1 MANDKYI
8 IGLFD
13 HEDKLVSAI
22 RAFKKKGIEITQ
34 TLTPFPVHGLEN
46 ELEYEGS
53 RLHTA
58 GFLFGMTGM
67 TLALFLMTWVSVSN
81 YPLNVGGKPFFALPA
96 FIPVTFELTVLFAA
110 VGMVMVYLKRNQ
122 LFPGNIPRI
131 YDDRITDDRFAL
143 VFEVNDET
151 TQADFDAI
159 TGLLKESEVTEI
171 KTKEFEEGAEMFT
184 SIEREF
190 VFENSN
196 IMAQPLVEEVST
208 TIVEEEIKE
217 VLEIEKAPVE
227 EVVKAAPVEEVT
239 TPIVEPVKAAIV
251 EEVVEPKEE
260 KTEEELKDQLFEE
273 IGTATEADKDEL
285 KRIKGIGKV
294 YEGRLNNIGIF
305 TFAQISNL
313 KGKGVEA
320 IEALTGFPGRIHRE
334 DWIGQAKIFRDGGET
349 DFSKKVDKGNM
360 Y

>member
-13 HEDKLVSAI
+13 HEDKLVNAI
-22 RAFKKKGIEITQ
+22 RAFKKKGIDITQ

-46 ELEYEGS
+46 ELGYEGS

-81 YPLNVGGKPFFALPA
+81 YPINIGGKPFFALPA

-151 TQADFDAI
+151 TQADYDAI
-159 TGLLKESEVTEI
+159 TGLLKESDVTEI

-196 IMAQPLVEEVST
+196 VMAQPVIEEV
-208 TIVEEEIKE
+208 VEAPVVE
-217 VLEIEKAPVE
+217 EKAPV
-227 EVVKAAPVEEVT
+227 VAAPVVE
-239 TPIVEPVKAAIV
+239 EPVV
-251 EEVVEPKEE
+251 EKSED
-260 KTEEELKDQLFEE
+260 ELKNQLFEE
-273 IGTATEADKDEL
+273 IGVATEADRDDL

-294 YEGRLNNIGIF
+294 YEGRLNDIGIF
-305 TFAQISNL
+305 TFAQISKL
-313 KGKGVEA
+313 QGKGIEA
-320 IEALTGFPGRIHRE
+320 IEALTGFPGRIQRE
-334 DWIGQAKIFRDGGET
+334 DWIGQATLLRDGGDTE
-349 DFSKKVDKGNM
+349 FSNKVDKGNV

>member
-13 HEDKLVSAI
+13 HEDKLVNAI
-22 RAFKKKGIEITQ
+22 RAFKKKDIKITQ

-46 ELEYEGS
+46 ELGYEGS

-67 TLALFLMTWVSVSN
+67 ALALFLMTWVSVSN

-122 LFPGNIPRI
+122 LFPGKIPRI

-151 TQADFDAI
+151 TQADYDAI
-159 TGLLKESEVTEI
+159 TGLLKESDVTEI
-171 KTKEFEEGAEMFT
+171 KTKEFEENGEMF
-184 SIEREF
+184 SSLEREF
-190 VFENSN
+190 VFESN
-196 IMAQPLVEEVST
+196 TPASTVVE
-208 TIVEEEIKE
+208 K
-217 VLEIEKAPVE
+217 
-227 EVVKAAPVEEVT
+227 VKVAAA
-239 TPIVEPVKAAIV
+239 PIVETVKELV
-251 EEVVEPKEE
+251 SD
-260 KTEEELKDQLFEE
+260 KTE
-273 IGTATEADKDEL
+273 DEL
-285 KRIKGIGKV
+285 KGQLLGEIGIASEDDKDDLKKIKGIGKV
-294 YEGRLNNIGIF
+294 YEGRLNEIGIF
-305 TFAQISNL
+305 NFSQISKL
-313 KGKGVEA
+313 QGKGIEA
-320 IEALTGFPGRIHRE
+320 IEALTGFPGRIQRE
-334 DWIGQAKIFRDGGET
+334 DWIGQATLLKDGGDT
-349 DFSKKVDKGNM
+349 DFSNKVDKGNV

>member
-22 RAFKKKGIEITQ
+22 RAFKKKGIKITQ

-46 ELEYEGS
+46 ELGYEGS

-122 LFPGNIPRI
+122 LFPGHIPRI

-151 TQADFDAI
+151 TQADYNAI
-159 TGLLKESEVTEI
+159 TSLLKESDVTEI

-190 VFENSN
+190 VFENAGV
-196 IMAQPLVEEVST
+196 MASPKVEKTVSKPVAKK
-208 TIVEEEIKE
+208 VEA
-217 VLEIEKAPVE
+217 VSVKAPVIE
-227 EVVKAAPVEEVT
+227 RSED
-239 TPIVEPVKAAIV
+239 
-251 EEVVEPKEE
+251 
-260 KTEEELKDQLFEE
+260 ELKGQLFEE
-273 IGTATEADKDEL
+273 IGIATDADKDDL

-294 YEGRLNNIGIF
+294 YEGRLNEIGIF
-305 TFAQISNL
+305 TFAQISKL
-313 KGKGVEA
+313 QGKGIES
-320 IEALTGFPGRIHRE
+320 IEALTGFPGRIQRE
-334 DWIGQAKIFRDGGET
+334 DWIGQATLLKDGGDTE
-349 DFSKKVDKGNM
+349 FSNRVDKGNV

>member
-13 HEDKLVSAI
+13 HEDKLVDAI
-22 RAFKKKGIEITQ
+22 RAFKKKNIEITQ

-46 ELEYEGS
+46 ELGYEGS

-67 TLALFLMTWVSVSN
+67 ALALFLMTWVSVSN

-122 LFPGNIPRI
+122 LFPGNVPRI

-143 VFEVNDET
+143 VFEVNDDT
-151 TQADFDAI
+151 TQADYDAI
-159 TGLLKESEVTEI
+159 TALLKANEVTVI

-190 VFENSN
+190 IFEN
-196 IMAQPLVEEVST
+196 ATETVEAL
-208 TIVEEEIKE
+208 EEELVVQENIAPAE
-217 VLEIEKAPVE
+217 VKT
-227 EVVKAAPVEEVT
+227 AAPFT
-239 TPIVEPVKAAIV
+239 
-251 EEVVEPKEE
+251 E
-260 KTEEELKDQLFEE
+260 KTEEELKGQLFEE
-273 IGTATEADKDEL
+273 IGIVSESDRDDL

-294 YEGRLNNIGIF
+294 YEGRLNEIGIF
-305 TFAQISNL
+305 TFAQISKL
-313 KGKGVEA
+313 QGKGIEA
-320 IEALTGFPGRIHRE
+320 IEALTGFPGRIQRE
-334 DWIGQAKIFRDGGET
+334 DWVGQATLLKDGGDT
-349 DFSKKVDKGNM
+349 DFSNKVDKGNV